1 MSVTKRQGNIVNE
14 TPFSAFFRKAP
25 SKEKKRV
32 YAEVLKEA
40 TERQKKQMEK
50 ALNSKPGS

>member
-1 MSVTKRQGNIVNE
+1 MTKRQGNKIKE
-14 TPFSAFFRKAP
+14 TPFSEFFRQAP
-25 SKEKKRV
+25 SKKKKRV